1 MEAKKA
7 KVNREFKDG
16 MFRTLFNDKE
26 KMLEL
31 YNAVSDEQMGKEA
44 IDDIEA
50 LTIETPLYIG
60 SRNDLAFLIDGKSM
74 FFCEQQ
80 STRSGNMALRLSS
93 YFGKT
98 LDMMFGSEIYGTR
111 KLMMAPPS
119 FFVLIFGDKDTPE
132 LQVEPLSKH
141 YTEKP
146 PKNSMELVVNVYN
159 ICYSE
164 DKEILK
170 RSRTLREYSMFI
182 YFVNE
187 CLDREMSLEEAVAA
201 SVKRAKS
208 EGILVDFLNKYA
220 TEVEGMLT
228 GITVEKYGE
237 VMKKEGFEDGKAAGI
252 AQGEASGRAEREIEM
267 ARAMKNDNK
276 PIDEISKYTGLST
289 EEIDKL

>member
-1 MEAKKA
+1 
-7 KVNREFKDG
+7 
-16 MFRTLFNDKE
+16 
-26 KMLEL
+26 
-31 YNAVSDEQMGKEA
+31 
-44 IDDIEA
+44 
-50 LTIETPLYIG
+50 
-60 SRNDLAFLIDGKSM
+60 
-74 FFCEQQ
+74 
-80 STRSGNMALRLSS
+80 MALRLSS

-119 FFVLIFGDKDTPE
+119 FFVLVFGDKNTPE

-141 YTEKP
+141 YTENAP
-146 PKNSMELVVNVYN
+146 ENSMELVVNVYN

-170 RSRTLREYSMFI
+170 RSRTLRKYSMFI

-201 SVKRAKS
+201 SVKRAKN

-237 VMKKEGFEDGKAAGI
+237 VMKKEGFEDGKAAGLE
-252 AQGEASGRAEREIEM
+252 QGRTEGEASGRAEREIEM
-267 ARAMKNDNK
+267 ARAMMGEN
-276 PIDEISKYTGLST
+276 IDIKTIIKVSGLSA
-289 EEIDKL
+289 EEIEKL

>member
-1 MEAKKA
+1 
-7 KVNREFKDG
+7 

-31 YNAVSDEQMGKEA
+31 YNAVSEEQMGKEA
-44 IDDIEA
+44 IDDIET

-111 KLMMAPPS
+111 KLKMAPPS

-132 LQVEPLSKH
+132 LQVEPLSRH
-141 YTEKP
+141 FTENAP
-146 PKNSMELVVNVYN
+146 ENSIELVVNVYN

-164 DKEILK
+164 NNRLLK
-170 RSRTLREYSMFI
+170 RSKTLREYSMFI

-187 CLDREMSLEEAVAA
+187 YLDREMSLEEAVAA
-201 SVKRAKS
+201 SVKRAKK

-237 VMKKEGFEDGKAAGI
+237 VMKREGFDDGKASKA
-252 AQGEASGRAEREIEM
+252 IEM

>member
-44 IDDIEA
+44 IDDIET

-164 DKEILK
+164 DNKILK
-170 RSRTLREYSMFI
+170 RSKTLREYSIFI
-182 YFVNE
+182 SFVNE
-187 CLDREMSLEEAVAA
+187 YLDREMSLEEAVAS
-201 SVKRAKS
+201 SVKRAKE

-228 GITVEKYGE
+228 GITVEEYGM
-237 VMKKEGFEDGKAAGI
+237 VMKKEGFEDGKAAEKREMAKALKDKGVDIEII
-252 AQGEASGRAEREIEM
+252 AETSGLSVEEIE
-267 ARAMKNDNK
+267 
-276 PIDEISKYTGLST
+276 
-289 EEIDKL
+289 KL

>member
-31 YNAVSDEQMGKEA
+31 YNAVSEKQVGEEA
-44 IDDIEA
+44 IEDIET

-111 KLMMAPPS
+111 KLKMAPPS

-146 PKNSMELVVNVYN
+146 PENSMELVVNVYN

-164 DKEILK
+164 NNRLLK
-170 RSRTLREYSMFI
+170 RSKTLREYSMFI
-182 YFVNE
+182 SFVNE
-187 CLDREMSLEEAVAA
+187 YLDKEMSLEEAVAA
-201 SVKRAKS
+201 SVKRAKK
-208 EGILVDFLNKYA
+208 EGILVDFLNRYA
-220 TEVEGMLT
+220 VEVEGMLT
-228 GITVEKYGE
+228 GITVNEYGE
-237 VMKKEGFEDGKAAGI
+237 VMKKEGFEDGKA
-252 AQGEASGRAEREIEM
+252 EREREIAKALKDKGVDIDIISETSGLS
-267 ARAMKNDNK
+267 R
-276 PIDEISKYTGLST
+276 DEI
-289 EEIDKL
+289 EKL

>member
-44 IDDIEA
+44 IDDIET

-164 DKEILK
+164 DNKILK
-170 RSRTLREYSMFI
+170 RSKTLREYSMFI
-182 YFVNE
+182 SFVNE
-187 CLDREMSLEEAVAA
+187 YLDREMSLEEAVAA
-201 SVKRAKS
+201 SVKRAKE

-228 GITVEKYGE
+228 GITVEEYGM
-237 VMKKEGFEDGKAAGI
+237 VMKKEGFEDGKAA
-252 AQGEASGRAEREIEM
+252 EKREI
-267 ARAMKNDNK
+267 AKALKDK
-276 PIDEISKYTGLST
+276 GVDIEIIAETSGLSV
-289 EEIDKL
+289 EEIEKL